1 MRRYLGETLPPTPRI
16 ALLTN
21 DALGNYVVATPLVQM
36 VKAAFPGCRLDW
48 FCGRRSA
55 ELVEATPGV
64 DEHIAWMDMSPRE
77 LAELALGRA
86 YDLVINNE
94 GSAYALSTAALLAG
108 EDTPV
113 VGPCL
118 GPIGRASLPYAE
130 DAVGEL
136 ADDRNWLS
144 PTLTESHPILD
155 SGYIGEIFCRLAY
168 LQGPVPPPF
177 APRRIPAEP
186 TADILIACSASL
198 ENKLWSLDAWRAA
211 IAALNALGLSVGLL
225 GAKPKAQ
232 GQFWLG
238 SDTEAA
244 LVAEGLVRDLR
255 GTMTLPEVCGALS
268 QCRACLTLD
277 NGIMHLAAA
286 SGCPAVALFRRGFPA
301 LWMPP
306 KGRITALEPEEG
318 QEVSEIPAARAVE
331 ALQALGF

>member
-64 DEHIAWMDMSPRE
+64 DEHIAWMDMPPRA
-77 LAELALGRA
+77 LAELALSRT

-94 GSAYALSTAALLAG
+94 GSAYALSTTALLASD
-108 EDTPV
+108 ETPV

-118 GPIGRASLPYAE
+118 GPQGRGPLPYAE
-130 DAVGEL
+130 DAVGAL
-136 ADDRNWLS
+136 AEDKNWLS
-144 PTLTESHPILD
+144 PTLKETHPILE

-168 LQGPVPPPF
+168 LEGPVPPPF
-177 APRRIPAEP
+177 APRRIPAGP

-198 ENKLWSLDAWRAA
+198 ANKLWSLDAWREAA
-211 IAALNALGLSVGLL
+211 AELGRQGLTVGLL

-238 SDTEAA
+238 ADAEAA
-244 LVAEGLVRDLR
+244 LVEEGLVKDLR
-255 GTMTLPEVCGALS
+255 GTMSLPEVCGALS

-286 SGCPAVALFRRGFPA
+286 SGCPAVALFRRGFPT

-306 KGRITALEPEEG
+306 KGRITALESAEG
-318 QEVSEIPAARAVE
+318 QEVSDISAQEALE
-331 ALQALGF
+331 ALQSLGF